1 MMKKIKLYRLL
12 SLILCFIMILSLF
25 SACANPSSSQITTNP
40 PMVDTPD
47 DEHVNLWIV
56 SEVSNPGTVNSL
68 LENLVEAYGEQ
79 HTNVS
84 FELEYLPK
92 NKEER
97 EVRLDQLR
105 TEILSGNGPD
115 LYLMPGSHTGYQLES
130 LFTDVTLSMYN
141 GMFYDIG
148 AYYNADDDLNKEE
161 LETKVMDAGTLGVAR
176 YVLPIRYDFPVLQV
190 DSAVLSNFGLKEED
204 IASDLNTLMDA
215 ILESGDAKL
224 ANSFFWPSIIYNA
237 GLDGFS
243 DFIDYENKEV
253 LLTTEEV
260 ADLMENYQRW
270 MELQYGEFEYMDR
283 AWSSRRTMAD
293 GYVTANQCWFTAGY
307 PLHVAGLEEALHN
320 TMIAKAQG
328 KEISMY
334 PLRTSDGSVIASVTY
349 WGAVGSSCDYPDVA
363 YDFLRQFL
371 LQDTQWEKSRS
382 RGDANLSGSFFE
394 EGLPVRSEGAVGS
407 LVESIKKQIVLKKDS
422 TDEAAGN
429 ARRDGLLELTID
441 DSDFPVID
449 TEIDEVR
456 LWNHAEYELVMILN
470 SLNDSDNGYAPT
482 DVDIEAVASEFVKQ
496 LEYLLAEG

>member
-1 MMKKIKLYRLL
+1 MKKKRLFRLL
-12 SLILCFIMILSLF
+12 SMILCFVMILPFF
-25 SACANPSSSQITTNP
+25 SACADTSSSQMTTNP

-47 DEHVNLWIV
+47 DEQVKLWIV
-56 SEVSNPGTVNSL
+56 SEISNPGTVNSL

-148 AYYNADDDLNKEE
+148 AYYNADDDLKKEE

-190 DSAVLSNFGLKEED
+190 DSAALEDFGLNED
-204 IASDLNTLMDA
+204 EITSDLNTLIDA
-215 ILESGDAKL
+215 ILASDDAKL
-224 ANSFFWPSIIYNA
+224 AHSFFWQNITYTA
-237 GLDGFS
+237 CLDNFT
-243 DFIDYENKEV
+243 DFIDYKDREV
-253 LLTTEEV
+253 LVTTGEV
-260 ADLMENYQRW
+260 ANLMEKYQRW
-270 MELQYGEFEYMDR
+270 MELQSGEYEYMDKTMP
-283 AWSSRRTMAD
+283 SKRTMAG

-307 PLHVAGLEEALHN
+307 PLHIAGLEEALHN
-320 TMIAKAQG
+320 TMISKAQG
-328 KEISMY
+328 KELSMY
-334 PLRTSDGSVIASVTY
+334 PLRASDGSLIASVTY

-371 LQDTQWEKSRS
+371 LQDAQWEKSRS
-382 RGDANLSGSFFE
+382 RSDANVSDSFFGK
-394 EGLPVRSEGAVGS
+394 GLPVRTKGAVGP
-407 LVESIKKQIVLKKDS
+407 LVESIKKQIVLKNDA

-429 ARRDGLLELTID
+429 DRRESLLELTMD
-441 DSDFPVID
+441 DSDFPVMD

>member
-1 MMKKIKLYRLL
+1 
-12 SLILCFIMILSLF
+12 
-25 SACANPSSSQITTNP
+25 
-40 PMVDTPD
+40 
-47 DEHVNLWIV
+47 
-56 SEVSNPGTVNSL
+56 
-68 LENLVEAYGEQ
+68 
-79 HTNVS
+79 
-84 FELEYLPK
+84 
-92 NKEER
+92 
-97 EVRLDQLR
+97 
-105 TEILSGNGPD
+105 
-115 LYLMPGSHTGYQLES
+115 
-130 LFTDVTLSMYN
+130 
-141 GMFYDIG
+141 
-148 AYYNADDDLNKEE
+148 
-161 LETKVMDAGTLGVAR
+161 
-176 YVLPIRYDFPVLQV
+176 
-190 DSAVLSNFGLKEED
+190 
-204 IASDLNTLMDA
+204 
-215 ILESGDAKL
+215 
-224 ANSFFWPSIIYNA
+224 
-237 GLDGFS
+237 
-243 DFIDYENKEV
+243 
-253 LLTTEEV
+253 
-260 ADLMENYQRW
+260 

-328 KEISMY
+328 KELSMC

-407 LVESIKKQIVLKKDS
+407 LVESIKKQIVLKKES

-429 ARRDGLLELTID
+429 ARRESLLELTID

>member
-1 MMKKIKLYRLL
+1 MKKKRLFRLL
-12 SLILCFIMILSLF
+12 SMILCFVMILPFF
-25 SACANPSSSQITTNP
+25 SACADTSSSQMTTNP

-47 DEHVNLWIV
+47 DEQVKLWIV
-56 SEVSNPGTVNSL
+56 SEISNPGTVNSL

-148 AYYNADDDLNKEE
+148 AYYNADDDLKKEE

-190 DSAVLSNFGLKEED
+190 DSAALEDFGLNED
-204 IASDLNTLMDA
+204 EITSDLNTLIDA
-215 ILESGDAKL
+215 ILASDDAKL
-224 ANSFFWPSIIYNA
+224 AHSFFWQNITYTA
-237 GLDGFS
+237 CLDNFT
-243 DFIDYENKEV
+243 DFIDYKDREV
-253 LLTTEEV
+253 LVTTGEV
-260 ADLMENYQRW
+260 ANLMEKYQRW
-270 MELQYGEFEYMDR
+270 MELQSGEYEYMDK
-283 AWSSRRTMAD
+283 TMPSKSTIAG
-293 GYVTANQCWFTAGY
+293 GYVTANQCWFAAGY

-328 KEISMY
+328 KELSLY
-334 PLRTSDGSVIASVTY
+334 PLRASDGSVIASVTY

-371 LQDTQWEKSRS
+371 LQDAQWEKSRS
-382 RGDANLSGSFFE
+382 RSDANVSDSFFGK
-394 EGLPVRSEGAVGS
+394 GLPVRTKGAVGP
-407 LVESIKKQIVLKKDS
+407 LVESIKKQIVLKNDA

-429 ARRDGLLELTID
+429 DRRESLLELTMD
-441 DSDFPVID
+441 DSDFPVMD